1 MVTRTKAFLS
11 ILLGAALVSGHASGG
26 AIRGKLECR
35 GAHDCRDAVIYL
47 TNVPGGFAP
56 RGDSPSIDQ
65 FKMEFI
71 PHVLPILLGTTVRIL
86 NSDPVMHNVY
96 TPSNAGDHFNLG
108 TWAKGQAKTYTF
120 KQLGEVR
127 LLCNV
132 HPAMEAWILV
142 LPNPHFAR
150 TGPDGVYTLRDVQ
163 PGDYELRV
171 WHEKVKF
178 APIQVHVPAMG
189 EVVVNPASQ

>member
-1 MVTRTKAFLS
+1 
-11 ILLGAALVSGHASGG
+11 LLGGALVSGPASAS
-26 AIRGKLECR
+26 AIKGKLECR
-35 GAHDCRDAVIYL
+35 GAHGCFEAVVYL
-47 TNVPGGFAP
+47 TNVPGAFVP

-142 LPNPHFAR
+142 LPNPHFTS
-150 TGPDGVYTLRDVQ
+150 TGPDHVYTLRDVQ